1 MTANLVSRHLG
12 VGDIFPYV
20 RLETTDG
27 RSRVLAQFAG
37 RPLLVHLC
45 AATQRKAGDGLPKN
59 PPKLSISEDDQ
70 KGLADL
76 RVKLLVV
83 EQPSDQFSGSPL
95 YSASSVRLDV
105 ERLRD
110 NGGAI
115 ATAFNFSDAGATL
128 LLNEN
133 QRVLA
138 VFDPRMAPLD
148 SAEILTTAR
157 LLVPERK
164 AFFEAKT
171 HAPVLRV
178 PGVFDPGCCKY
189 LIDVFENSSHEPSG
203 FNEQRRDGAPLVF
216 DEKVKKRRDYV
227 VPSKTALAEQIRVLY
242 LRRIVPE
249 IAKAFHFEVKS
260 HEAFK
265 LARYDARDKGFFRA
279 HRDNTSSVNA
289 HRRFAVSINLNTE
302 EHEGGHLVFPEYCPA
317 GYRPATGEA
326 LVFCCSLLHEA
337 RPVTKGSR
345 YVQLAF
351 LY

>member
-1 MTANLVSRHLG
+1 MPESPA
-12 VGDIFPYV
+12 I
-20 RLETTDG
+20 
-27 RSRVLAQFAG
+27 
-37 RPLLVHLC
+37 
-45 AATQRKAGDGLPKN
+45 
-59 PPKLSISEDDQ
+59 LSMPDDAQ

-83 EQPSDQFSGSPL
+83 GRSSGQVCAVSRCPT
-95 YSASSVRLDV
+95 SSVKLDV
-105 ERLRD
+105 ELLKD
-110 NGGAI
+110 ANGAI

-133 QRVLA
+133 QRVIA

-148 SAEILTTAR
+148 PAGVLTAVR
-157 LLVPERK
+157 SLLPAQK
-164 AFFEAKT
+164 PFFEAKT

-178 PGVFDPGCCKY
+178 PGVFDPGCCRH
-189 LIDVFENSSHEPSG
+189 LMDVFEKSAHKPSG

-216 DEKVKKRRDYV
+216 DDKVKKRRDFV
-227 VPSKTALAEQIRVLY
+227 VSSNTSLAEQIRVLY

-279 HRDNTSSVNA
+279 HRDNTNSVNA
-289 HRRFAVSINLNTE
+289 HRRFAVSINLNAE
-302 EHEGGHLVFPEYCPA
+302 EHEGGHLVFPEYCSA

-337 RPVTKGSR
+337 RPVTKGNR

>member
-1 MTANLVSRHLG
+1 MTASLVSRHLG

-20 RLETTDG
+20 PLETADG

-45 AATQRKAGDGLPKN
+45 AAQPAGADARKSSF
-59 PPKLSISEDDQ
+59 LSSLVEIWQ
-70 KGLADL
+70 DL
-76 RVKLLVV
+76 SNLNVKLILIART
-83 EQPSDQFSGSPL
+83 SDQ
-95 YSASSVRLDV
+95 
-105 ERLRD
+105 LRD
-110 NGGAI
+110 APPLGGSNSNPDYEWLKDANGSVAS
-115 ATAFNFSDAGATL
+115 AFNLREAGSTL

-138 VFDPRMAPLD
+138 VFDPRAAPLEKAD
-148 SAEILTTAR
+148 ILGAVR
-157 LLVPERK
+157 ALLPERPS
-164 AFFEAKT
+164 FSEART

-178 PGVFDPGCCKY
+178 PGVFDPSCCRH
-189 LIDVFENSSHEPSG
+189 LIDIFESSAHQPSG

-216 DEKVKKRRDYV
+216 DDKVKKRRDFV
-227 VPSKTALAEQIRVLY
+227 VESKTALAEQIRVIY

-265 LARYDARDKGFFRA
+265 LVRYDAEDRGFFRA

-302 EHEGGHLVFPEYCPA
+302 EHEGGHLVFPEYCTA

-337 RPVTKGSR
+337 RPVTRGSR

>member
-1 MTANLVSRHLG
+1 MTKPPS
-12 VGDIFPYV
+12 I
-20 RLETTDG
+20 
-27 RSRVLAQFAG
+27 
-37 RPLLVHLC
+37 
-45 AATQRKAGDGLPKN
+45 LPMSDNTKN
-59 PPKLSISEDDQ
+59 A
-70 KGLADL
+70 LADL
-76 RVKLLVV
+76 RVKLLIVG
-83 EQPSDQFSGSPL
+83 QTSDQL
-95 YSASSVRLDV
+95 CEASLCGDSSFNLDV
-105 ERLRD
+105 ERLKD
-110 NGGAI
+110 TAGAI
-115 ATAFNFSDAGATL
+115 ASAFNFGEAGATL

-138 VFDPRMAPLD
+138 VIDPRTTPLD
-148 SAEILTTAR
+148 SEGILATAKS
-157 LLVPERK
+157 LLPERM

-171 HAPVLRV
+171 HAPVLRI
-178 PGVFDPGCCKY
+178 PGVFEPGCCRH
-189 LIDVFENSSHEPSG
+189 LIDVFESSDHAPSG

-216 DEKVKKRRDYV
+216 DEKVKKRRDFV
-227 VPSKTALAEQIRVLY
+227 ITSDTALAEQIRVLY

-265 LARYDARDKGFFRA
+265 LARYDASDKGFFRA

-289 HRRFAVSINLNTE
+289 HRRFAVSINLNAE
-302 EHEGGHLVFPEYCPA
+302 EHEGGHLVFPEYCSG

-337 RPVTKGSR
+337 RPVTKGNR